1 VELTRPTLD
10 PRAPENAAITT
21 VAFSFPATYYDPR
34 VHQIRSV
41 EQLEA
46 FMREADAEERAL
58 FVNLG
63 RPKLAARRSR
73 ELMALVR
80 NPELFEDVA
89 FLPGILSRGARQV
102 FRYRGRDAEGRLSDP
117 G

>member
-10 PRAPENAAITT
+10 PLAPENADIVTAT
-21 VAFSFPATYYDPR
+21 FSFPATYYDPLGHR
-34 VHQIRSV
+34 VPSAKHLKR
-41 EQLEA
+41 L
-46 FMREADAEERAL
+46 MREADAAGRTL

-63 RPKLAARRSR
+63 RPRLAARRQK
-73 ELMALVR
+73 ELTALVR
-80 NPELFEDVA
+80 DPDLFDDVA

-102 FRYRGRDAEGRLSDP
+102 FRYRGRDAEGRLNDP